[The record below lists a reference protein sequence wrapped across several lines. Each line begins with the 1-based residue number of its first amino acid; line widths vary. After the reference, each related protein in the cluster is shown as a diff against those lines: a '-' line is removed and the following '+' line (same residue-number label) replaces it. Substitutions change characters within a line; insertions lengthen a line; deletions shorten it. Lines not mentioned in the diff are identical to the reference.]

1 MNDPERMDYLIDGCR
16 MPSCNSTVIKAFSEF
31 LLQTFM
37 ANMLQALYVGLNSPN
52 PKIKPKC
59 CDGTHD
65 FFKVTTV
72 TTTQTTTHMG
82 DFMEGMGNLGGD
94 LVRFGELGNHPVWV
108 GEIESTTSDGNPFV
122 TGGVVFDGK
131 QVTIYMHF
139 LVPTFNLPVT
149 VSYDIIWVILLY
161 LFPFVSW
168 HHSITRFQWELD
180 IIWLYSWFI
189 RKDLL
194 MNPSGW
200 KRCPLFGFPDEELL
214 HQHIP
219 PLSREILLI
228 SSLPLGTQKDLEF
241 LSFLRTWRTPPKERR
256 F

>member
-149 VSYDIIWVILLY
+149 VSYDII
-161 LFPFVSW
+161 
-168 HHSITRFQWELD
+168 
-180 IIWLYSWFI
+180 
-189 RKDLL
+189 
-194 MNPSGW
+194 
-200 KRCPLFGFPDEELL
+200 
-214 HQHIP
+214 
-219 PLSREILLI
+219 
-228 SSLPLGTQKDLEF
+228 
-241 LSFLRTWRTPPKERR
+241 
-256 F
+256 